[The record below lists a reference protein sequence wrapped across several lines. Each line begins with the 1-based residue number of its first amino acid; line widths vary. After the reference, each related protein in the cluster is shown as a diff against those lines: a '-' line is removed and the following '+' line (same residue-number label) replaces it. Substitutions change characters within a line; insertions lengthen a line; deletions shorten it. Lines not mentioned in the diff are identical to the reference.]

1 MNDTPIRFRSE
12 IIHDRGFIKRLKA
25 ADVVMAV
32 PTSPEWNPQVAFGSH
47 VLRRI
52 EKTGKVE
59 ELGVLRLIVNWESDE
74 PEALCAA
81 LIVTKGS
88 CDILS
93 NGLTP

>member
-1 MNDTPIRFRSE
+1 M
-12 IIHDRGFIKRLKA
+12 IHDRGFIKMLKA
-25 ADVVMAV
+25 ADVVLAV
-32 PTSPEWNPQVAFGSH
+32 PISPEWNQQIAFGTRA
-47 VLRRI
+47 LRRI
-52 EKTGKVE
+52 EKTGKAE
-59 ELGVLRLIVNWESDE
+59 DLQVLQLIVNWESDE